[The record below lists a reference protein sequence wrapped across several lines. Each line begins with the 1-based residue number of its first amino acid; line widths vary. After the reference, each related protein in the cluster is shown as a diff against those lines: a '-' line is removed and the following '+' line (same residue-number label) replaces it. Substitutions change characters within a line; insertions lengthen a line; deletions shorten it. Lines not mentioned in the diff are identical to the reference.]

1 MAYDRFAQPYDTDRV
16 LNPDKTLNTT
26 AYAEY
31 SPLYIPVSF
40 VMTYLIAFILTT
52 AMVVATILD
61 HGKEILRAM
70 KPRDTEDDDVHAR
83 LMRKY
88 PEVPGLWYAAVLL
101 VSLGLAI
108 AAVKIVDVKT
118 PVWALFF
125 AVILSFSTVIP
136 GSYIYSCSGN
146 VASPNLMVELI
157 GGSIWHG
164 QPITVMVF
172 KTFTVQWLQ
181 SGLAF
186 TENLKLGH
194 YLKIPPR
201 CTFITQLMAAVVVT
215 AFQIALQEWIFSAVP
230 DLCEEDQRGN
240 LTCPDVKVFYTASII
255 W

>member
-70 KPRDTEDDDVHAR
+70 RQQNVEDDDVHAR

-108 AAVKIVDVKT
+108 VAVKV
-118 PVWALFF
+118 
-125 AVILSFSTVIP
+125 
-136 GSYIYSCSGN
+136 
-146 VASPNLMVELI
+146 
-157 GGSIWHG
+157 
-164 QPITVMVF
+164 
-172 KTFTVQWLQ
+172 
-181 SGLAF
+181 
-186 TENLKLGH
+186 
-194 YLKIPPR
+194 YL
-201 CTFITQLMAAVVVT
+201 
-215 AFQIALQEWIFSAVP
+215 
-230 DLCEEDQRGN
+230 
-240 LTCPDVKVFYTASII
+240 
-255 W
+255 